1 MNDESFEFEPGPGAS
16 SSFPAVLLAAVA
28 IAAILFVN
36 SPTLV
41 SHAAT
46 HSPASAPN
54 ASSVKAMPALLEER
68 RPSCAPAT
76 DAALRV

>member
-1 MNDESFEFEPGPGAS
+1 MNDESFEFDPGPGAS

-41 SHAAT
+41 SPAAA
-46 HSPASAPN
+46 HSTAPN
-54 ASSVKAMPALLEER
+54 ASSVKVMPALLEER